1 MMHYKFSFDSFNNLV
16 EKLTPFLKFE
26 CINLMR
32 PQLEIDFFIKIVL
45 YRFDVGA
52 VIIHK
57 YVDVICDV
65 LCDNN
70 KLLGKYI
77 NAPFGDCLLHI
88 IQQF

>member
-1 MMHYKFSFDSFNNLV
+1 MHYKFSFDSFNNLV
-16 EKLTPFLKFE
+16 ENLTPFLKIE
-26 CINLMR
+26 SINLVR
-32 PQLEIDFFIKIVL
+32 PQLEIKKNVLIVL

-52 VIIHK
+52 TIIHK

-77 NAPFGDCLLHI
+77 NTPFGDCLLHI